1 MQRLLTLL
9 IILVSP
15 PFAQSEEE
23 EEVLPGFE
31 MLPDRL
37 LVETFDHWRVWDGRD
52 QAGFTVPPGV
62 YLYQVEVE
70 ADASTSRRQGV
81 VSVAY

>member
-1 MQRLLTLL
+1 MQRLLTPL

-15 PFAQSEEE
+15 PFAQSEE

-37 LVETFDHWRVWDGRD
+37 LVETFDYWRFWD
-52 QAGFTVPPGV
+52 GFTVPPGV
-62 YLYQVEVE
+62 DLYQDEVE
-70 ADASTSRRQGV
+70 ADPGTSRRQGV

>member
-1 MQRLLTLL
+1 MQRLFTLL

-15 PFAQSEEE
+15 PFAQSEE

-37 LVETFDHWRVWDGRD
+37 LVETFDQRRVWD
-52 QAGFTVPPGV
+52 GFTVPPGV

-70 ADASTSRRQGV
+70 ADAGTSRRQGV

>member
-15 PFAQSEEE
+15 PFAQSEE

-52 QAGFTVPPGV
+52 QDGFTVPPGV

-70 ADASTSRRQGV
+70 ADAGTSRRQGV